1 MKDSLFNEFNQ
12 VSAKQW
18 KQKIQVDLKGAD
30 YNETLLWESNEGI
43 KVKPFY
49 HQDDVEQL
57 LILPTKNKLA
67 ICQSIFVSDEKTANF
82 LAKDALKRGAT
93 SIQFEANEPFDINVL
108 LQDVTLS
115 LSTKSILREDE
126 GLKSGFVEGFPSI
139 HFKLNFLS
147 ENFLSD
153 LIEKTKQY
161 KISLNID
168 LIGNLAKTGNWFYN
182 QKEDH
187 QILDNILN
195 IADKNTIVLSVDA
208 SIYQNAGATT
218 VQQVAYALA
227 HVNEYLN
234 YLKNSNVT
242 LNLSTTL
249 KTGFVEG
256 SFQFHFS
263 IGSNYFF
270 EIAKLRAFRVLWQ
283 ILLDEYDLSPE
294 ASGEPHIFITPSL
307 RNKTLYDY
315 NINMLRTTTECMSAI
330 LGGADTISNIA
341 YDSIYH
347 KKNEFGERIARNQL
361 LILQE
366 ESYFKEASHFADGS
380 YYIETLTKQ
389 IAEKA
394 LVIFKDIE
402 KSGGFLKQLQEG
414 TIQRKIK
421 ESAQKEQTD
430 FDNGDEVL
438 LGTNKHPN
446 ANDKMKDELELYPF
460 VKIKPRKT
468 VIKSII
474 PKRLAENLE
483 QERLGKE

>member
-30 YNETLLWESNEGI
+30 YNDTLIWESNEGI

-49 HQDDVEQL
+49 HQDEVEQL
-57 LILPTKNKLA
+57 SLRSNKKNVA

-93 SIQFEANEPFDINVL
+93 TIQFKANEPFDINVL

-115 LSTKSILREDE
+115 A
-126 GLKSGFVEGFPSI
+126 VEGFPSI
-139 HFKLNFLS
+139 HFRLHFLS

-161 KISLNID
+161 KSFLNVD
-168 LIGNLAKTGNWFYN
+168 LIGNLAKTGNWFYD
-182 QKEDH
+182 QKGDL
-187 QILDNILN
+187 QILEKIL
-195 IADKNTIVLSVDA
+195 KKSTENTTVLSVDA

-227 HVNEYLN
+227 HANEYLN
-234 YLKNSNVT
+234 H
-242 LNLSTTL
+242 LNDLGVIQS
-249 KTGFVEG
+249 VSEE
-256 SFQFHFS
+256 SQIQFHFS
-263 IGSNYFF
+263 VGSNYFF
-270 EIAKLRAFRVLWQ
+270 EITKLRAFKILWQ
-283 ILLDEYDLSPE
+283 LLLDEYELKAE
-294 ASGEPHIFITPSL
+294 ANIFVTPSL

-315 NINMLRTTTECMSAI
+315 NVNMLRTTTESMSAM
-330 LGGADTISNIA
+330 LGGADTISNVA

-394 LVIFKDIE
+394 LAIFKDIE
-402 KSGGFLKQLQEG
+402 KSGGFLKQLNEG
-414 TIQRKIK
+414 TIQRKIE
-421 ESAQKEQTD
+421 ESAQKEQAQ
-430 FDNGDEVL
+430 FDNGEEIL
-438 LGTNKHPN
+438 LGTNKHLN
-446 ANDKMKDELELYPF
+446 INDKIKDELELYPF

-468 VIKSII
+468 IIKPII
-474 PKRLAENLE
+474 PIRLAEKLE
-483 QERLGKE
+483 QERMAKE

>member
-30 YNETLLWESNEGI
+30 YNDTLLWKTNDGI
-43 KVKPFY
+43 EVKPFY
-49 HQDDVEQL
+49 HHDEVEQL
-57 LILPTKNKLA
+57 SLTSHKNNVA

-93 SIQFEANEPFDINVL
+93 AIQFEANEPFDVDMLLRNVI
-108 LQDVTLS
+108 VS
-115 LSTKSILREDE
+115 ETKQS
-126 GLKSGFVEGFPSI
+126 VEI

-147 ENFLSD
+147 EKFLLD
-153 LIEKTKQY
+153 LINKTPQY
-161 KISLNID
+161 DIYLNID
-168 LIGNLAKTGNWFYN
+168 PIGNLAKTGNWFYN

-195 IADKNTIVLSVDA
+195 KATENTTILSVDA

-227 HVNEYLN
+227 HANEYLN

-242 LNLSTTL
+242 LSA
-249 KTGFVEG
+249 VEG

-263 IGSNYFF
+263 VGSNYFF

-283 ILLDEYDLSPE
+283 TLLDEYNLSPE
-294 ASGEPHIFITPSL
+294 ASGESHIFITPSL

-366 ESYFKEASHFADGS
+366 ESYFKKASHFADGS

-394 LVIFKDIE
+394 LTIFKEIE

-430 FDNGDEVL
+430 FDNEDEVL

-460 VKIKPRKT
+460 VKMKPRKT
-468 VIKSII
+468 LIKPII
-474 PKRLAENLE
+474 PKRLAEKFE